1 MNQTAIQSLKKRY
14 KKELLRRVVLLNADR
29 DDLASQLRNIN
40 LKDCCYMIVQAR
52 NSISGST
59 LRVSWN
65 ELLGYNENC
74 VKQSLD
80 CDDELHNSVEEDEN
94 EVPSHSEAYSCLKVG
109 LKWMEQQKE
118 FSATQ
123 LMLMRHICDVAA
135 RKLSWFKQKL

>member
-1 MNQTAIQSLKKRY
+1 
-14 KKELLRRVVLLNADR
+14 
-29 DDLASQLRNIN
+29 
-40 LKDCCYMIVQAR
+40 MIVQAR

-59 LRVSWN
+59 LRVS
-65 ELLGYNENC
+65 LLGYNENC

-80 CDDELHNSVEEDEN
+80 CDDELYNCNINEEVEKLLTVDDITFFKTLTGDEILKAVEEDEN
-94 EVPSHSEAYSCLKVG
+94 EVPSHSEAYSCFKVG

-123 LMLMRHICDVAA
+123 LMIMRHICDVAA